1 MPALTNVWARNLT
14 GGALAVVFINA
25 GASSAAVS
33 CDKVCFGVIC
43 APFYQQRSIYQDR
56 LGTNIGK
63 AEKRVVFLQA
73 CFGAMGLPPT
83 VTHLAARDLWTHTAN
98 GTVAV
103 GPSAEGLTVTLAPSA
118 VAMFKM
124 TPSNEYSS

>member
-1 MPALTNVWARNLT
+1 MRRFTNNDQFTKT
-14 GGALAVVFINA
+14 GSG
-25 GASSAAVS
+25 
-33 CDKVCFGVIC
+33 
-43 APFYQQRSIYQDR
+43 Q
-56 LGTNIGK
+56 TGK

>member
-1 MPALTNVWARNLT
+1 
-14 GGALAVVFINA
+14 
-25 GASSAAVS
+25 
-33 CDKVCFGVIC
+33 
-43 APFYQQRSIYQDR
+43 
-56 LGTNIGK
+56 
-63 AEKRVVFLQA
+63 
-73 CFGAMGLPPT
+73 MGLPPT